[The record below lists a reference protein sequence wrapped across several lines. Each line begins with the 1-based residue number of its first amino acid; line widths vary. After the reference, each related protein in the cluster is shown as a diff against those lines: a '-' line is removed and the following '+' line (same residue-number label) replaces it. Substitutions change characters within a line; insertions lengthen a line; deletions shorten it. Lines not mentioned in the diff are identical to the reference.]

1 MYCALTQ
8 ASVVEYLA
16 MSTSQGPIK
25 KVLIANRGEIALRVI
40 RACKELGIKTV
51 AVYSE
56 ADEDSMHVTMAD
68 EAYCIGEAP
77 SPKSYLNI
85 PSIISAALITG
96 ADAIHP
102 GYGFL
107 AENSQFADICKEHAI
122 KFIGPSSD
130 AMNNMGDKATARR
143 TMMNAKVPCVP
154 GSDGLVESLELAIEL
169 VEKEIGYPVM
179 IKATAGGGGRGMRVC
194 NNLEELKANYVA
206 AQTEALTAFG
216 NGGLYLEKFITRMKH
231 IEIQVLADG
240 HGNCV
245 HLGERDCSV
254 QRRHQKLI
262 EEAPSP
268 AITPELREKMGE
280 DAVKAALAV
289 DYEGAG
295 TIEFIFIPET
305 QEYYFIEMN
314 TRIQVEHCITEMIT
328 GIDLVQWQ
336 LRVAGGEKLDFGQK
350 DIKLRGHSIE
360 CRINAEDPA
369 MNFMPCP
376 GHITGFSLPGGFGVR
391 VDTHCYTDYF
401 IPPNYDSL
409 MAKLIVYAR
418 TREQAISR
426 MQRCL
431 DEFTI
436 TGVKST
442 IPFHQQVM
450 AHQVFK
456 EGKEVYTDFIEKNLN
471 KEEPEKKSQGKTK
484 VAA

>member
-1 MYCALTQ
+1 
-8 ASVVEYLA
+8 
-16 MSTSQGPIK
+16 MSEQQIK

-40 RACKELGIKTV
+40 RACKELGIETV

-68 EAYCIGEAP
+68 EAYCIGPAP
-77 SPKSYLNI
+77 SNQSYLNI
-85 PSIISAALITG
+85 PAVISAALVSG
-96 ADAIHP
+96 ADAVHP

-107 AENSQFADICKEHAI
+107 AENAQFADVCKEHAI

-130 AMNNMGDKATARR
+130 AMLKMGDKSTARQ
-143 TMMNAKVPCVP
+143 TMMAAKVPCVP
-154 GSDGLVESLELAIEL
+154 GSDGLIDTVDEAVDF
-169 VEKEIGYPVM
+169 VEKNVGYPVM
-179 IKATAGGGGRGMRVC
+179 IKATAGGGGRGMRIAH
-194 NNLEELKANYVA
+194 NQEELRKNFAA
-206 AQTEALTAFG
+206 AQAEAGAAFG
-216 NGGLYLEKFITRMKH
+216 NSGLYIEKYITKMRH

-268 AITPELREKMGE
+268 AISEDLRNRMGE
-280 DAVKAALAV
+280 DAVKAAKAV
-289 DYEGAG
+289 NYEGAG
-295 TIEFIFIPET
+295 TVEFIFLPDT

-336 LRVAGGEKLDFGQK
+336 IRVASGEKLEFDQ
-350 DIKLRGHSIE
+350 DYVELHGHSIE

-369 MNFMPCP
+369 LGFMPCP
-376 GHITGFSLPGGFGVR
+376 GHITGFMPPGGLGVR

-409 MAKLIVYAR
+409 MGKLIVWGR
-418 TREQAISR
+418 TREQAIRR
-426 MQRCL
+426 MERCL
-431 DEFTI
+431 EEFTI
-436 TGVKST
+436 TGIKST
-442 IPFHQQVM
+442 IPFHQEVLE
-450 AHQVFK
+450 HEVFK
-456 EGKEVYTDFIEKNLN
+456 AGEVCTDFIEKYMS
-471 KEEPEKKSQGKTK
+471 KEKSAAK
-484 VAA
+484 V

>member
-1 MYCALTQ
+1 
-8 ASVVEYLA
+8 
-16 MSTSQGPIK
+16 MSQDKEIK

-56 ADEDSMHVTMAD
+56 ADEESMHVTMAD
-68 EAYCIGEAP
+68 EAYCIGPAP

-85 PSIISAALITG
+85 PSIISTALVSG

-107 AENSQFADICKEHAI
+107 AENSKFADICKEHAI

-130 AMNNMGDKATARR
+130 AMNRMGDKATARQ
-143 TMMNAKVPCVP
+143 TMMAAKVPCVP
-154 GSDGLVESLELAIEL
+154 GTDGLVESLDKAIEF
-169 VEKEIGYPVM
+169 VEEHIGYPVM

-194 NNLEELKANYVA
+194 HNLDELKVNFVA
-206 AQTEALTAFG
+206 AQSEAEAAFG
-216 NGGLYLEKFITRMKH
+216 NGGVYLEKFITRMKH
-231 IEIQVLADG
+231 IEVQVLADS

-268 AITPELREKMGE
+268 AVDPELRERMGQ
-280 DAVKAALAV
+280 DAIKAALAV
-289 DYEGAG
+289 NYEGAG
-295 TIEFIFIPET
+295 TVEFIFIPET

-336 LRVAGGEKLDFGQK
+336 LKVARGEKLDFSQD

-376 GHITGFSLPGGFGVR
+376 GHITGFMAPGGFGVR

-409 MAKLIVYAR
+409 MGKLIVYGR
-418 TREQAISR
+418 TREQAIDR
-426 MQRCL
+426 MLRSL
-431 DEFTI
+431 EEFTI

-442 IPFHQQVM
+442 IPFHIQVLG
-450 AHQVFK
+450 HDVFRN
-456 EGKEVYTDFIEKNLN
+456 GDVYTDFIEQHLN
-471 KEEPEKKSQGKTK
+471 KDKELVTK
-484 VAA
+484 